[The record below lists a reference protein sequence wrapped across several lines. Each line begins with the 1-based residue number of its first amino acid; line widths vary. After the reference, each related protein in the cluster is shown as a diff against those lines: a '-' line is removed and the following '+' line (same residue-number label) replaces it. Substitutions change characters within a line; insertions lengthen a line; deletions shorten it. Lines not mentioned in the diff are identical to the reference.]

1 MSIRDAAGNQYLSFI
16 EGVDNTTAI
25 GSTSLAGT
33 LSLAD
38 NTDLVDESLCKKRP
52 GYVID
57 TTWSTLNIRSGLE
70 YKNINGNRQK
80 LVFGE
85 ASTLTGSSGIWGT
98 YTGNS
103 TPTTL
108 RSGLLDGTKPSVFQY
123 RSLSFFF
130 NGRENILYDGTSVR
144 QIGID
149 APASAPSF
157 ISNTTGN
164 LVTSGAYLFAYSY
177 YNTQTGAESNLSPI
191 SQTFTAGSHSFTTGI
206 NIRIVP
212 GDSTTA
218 DRIKV
223 YRTVSGGSVLFLED
237 TIALTS
243 VNFQSTTLDAG
254 LGTEAELDNSRL
266 SEPAKFGG
274 VIDNRIFAGGFASNP
289 NRIQYSKVG
298 ISGPMPESFQ
308 ALDFIDCN
316 INDGDRVL
324 GIGKAGD
331 SPVVVKERSV
341 GRLVRVASETGG
353 LERQGSVKYIY
364 EEISAEVTGLSHHLI
379 ISLDNI
385 VIWLG
390 RDDIYGTDGTNIFRF
405 GKRVINS
412 IRGLD
417 FNLSHKW
424 SAIVKTGSKQILFAV
439 TKAGKTECDYQ
450 FVGHYRNFPK
460 IAFSFY
466 TAGPNTTTHPGL
478 VVGSFFQAT
487 VNGLTKVY
495 FGSAQASGKIY
506 QMDVGDNDDTL
517 GIYWKMALPWDGGAQ
532 KAAKKHFHSYYLFA
546 AGSGVSPNNTIVH
559 TFETN
564 TNETVVKT
572 ATSTLIGTNPL
583 WHTAIWHEFNWASVS
598 FNPLKFFPNKKAYFG
613 RYGFNNIFA
622 NQPVAVRALAGVWQP
637 VPLH

>member
-25 GSTSLAGT
+25 GSNTLSGT
-33 LSLAD
+33 LSVAD
-38 NTDLVDESLCKKRP
+38 NTDFVDESLAKKRA
-52 GYVID
+52 GYVLD
-57 TTWSTLNIRSGLE
+57 TSWNSFNIRSGFE
-70 YKNINGNRQK
+70 YKNINGNTQK

-85 ASTLTGSSGIWGT
+85 ASTLTGTSGSWGV
-98 YTGNS
+98 YTGS
-103 TPTTL
+103 SSPTTL
-108 RSGLLDGTKPSVFQY
+108 QSGLLDGTKPSVFQY
-123 RSLSFFF
+123 RSLAFFF
-130 NGRENILYDGTSVR
+130 NGRNNILYDGTSVR

-149 APASAPSF
+149 GPASAPSF

-164 LVTSGAYLFAYSY
+164 LVTSGSYLFAYSY
-177 YNTQTGAESNLSPI
+177 YNTQTGAESNLSPV
-191 SQTFTAGSHSFTTGI
+191 SQTFTAGSHSFSTGI
-206 NIRIVP
+206 NISLVP
-212 GDSTTA
+212 GNSTTA
-218 DRIKV
+218 DRIKI
-223 YRTVSGGSVLFLED
+223 YRTVSGGSILFLEA
-237 TIALTS
+237 TIPLTS

-266 SEPAKFGG
+266 SEPAKFGT
-274 VIDNRIFAGGFASNP
+274 VIDNRIFAGGFVSNP

-364 EEISAEVTGLSHHLI
+364 EEISSEVTGLSHHLI
-379 ISLDNI
+379 VSLDNI
-385 VIWLG
+385 VIWMG

-412 IRGLD
+412 LRGLD
-417 FNLSHKW
+417 FNLADKW

-439 TKAGKTECDYQ
+439 TKTNKVECDYQ

-460 IAFSFY
+460 ISFSFY
-466 TAGPNTTTHPGL
+466 TAGPNTATHPGL
-478 VVGSFFQAT
+478 VVGCFFQAT
-487 VNGLTKVY
+487 VNGLTKAY

-506 QMDVGDNDDTL
+506 QMDVGDNDAGS

-532 KAAKKHFHSYYLFA
+532 KAAKKHFHSFYLFA
-546 AGSGVSPNNTIVH
+546 AGSGVSPNNTIIH

-564 TNETVVKT
+564 TNEVVVKT

-583 WHTAIWHEFNWASVS
+583 WHSVLWHEFSWASVA

-613 RYGFNNIFA
+613 RYGWGNTFA
-622 NQPVAVRALAGVWQP
+622 DQPVAVRALAGVWQP